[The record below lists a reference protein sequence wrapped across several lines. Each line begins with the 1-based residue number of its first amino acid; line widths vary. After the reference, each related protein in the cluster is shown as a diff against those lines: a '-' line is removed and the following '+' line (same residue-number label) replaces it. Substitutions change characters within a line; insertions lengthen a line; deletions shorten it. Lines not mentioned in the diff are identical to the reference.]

1 MSEKMG
7 EGVIQSAF
15 ADHLTRRAIK
25 SLGNSAPYV
34 NACLQGKS
42 DRQFADYF
50 ASVNSI
56 CILLE
61 FKEFENEF
69 SHEKRKPL
77 RDDLCSLLIGDKYSA
92 EESLASRGHFLACG
106 DIQGKIENIHSY
118 PKKVCPFFEIHHNF
132 SGSSYT
138 EKDFLSGFINKSV
151 GISIEEMNT
160 YVTLLAKIAQQG
172 RAQSKCPEF
181 KAILL
186 SYDCRDSDDYKKQP
200 FNDLCELKEIMDMAM
215 NYVNDLTDGPRLM

>member
-1 MSEKMG
+1 MHVYKARATDNLLT
-7 EGVIQSAF
+7 IL
-15 ADHLTRRAIK
+15 HPLTRYAYCLSSK
-25 SLGNSAPYV
+25 NSKTNSATKK
-34 NACLQGKS
+34 GS
-42 DRQFADYF
+42 H
-50 ASVNSI
+50 
-56 CILLE
+56 
-61 FKEFENEF
+61 FETIF
-69 SHEKRKPL
+69 VHFF
-77 RDDLCSLLIGDKYSA
+77 IGDKYSA

-138 EKDFLSGFINKSV
+138 EKDFLSDFINKSV